1 MKLNKINLYMENLF
15 YYSITISI
23 IYFLIKI
30 LELKY
35 SDNKEEKPLKV
46 VLKDS
51 FIVFLSSV
59 VGIYIL
65 SQFML
70 KEISKKIE
78 KNVFVNNPDF

>member
-15 YYSITISI
+15 YYSITISVL
-23 IYFLIKI
+23 YFLIKL
-30 LELKY
+30 LELRFNK
-35 SDNKEEKPLKV
+35 SDQEKPLKV
-46 VLKDS
+46 ILKDS

>member
-23 IYFLIKI
+23 IYFLIKL

>member
-15 YYSITISI
+15 YYSITISVL
-23 IYFLIKI
+23 YFLIKL
-30 LELKY
+30 LELRFNK
-35 SDNKEEKPLKV
+35 SDQEKPLKV
-46 VLKDS
+46 ILKDS

-59 VGIYIL
+59 IGIYIL

>member
-1 MKLNKINLYMENLF
+1 MENLF
-15 YYSITISI
+15 YYSITISVL
-23 IYFLIKI
+23 YFLIKL
-30 LELKY
+30 LELRFNK
-35 SDNKEEKPLKV
+35 SDQEKPLKV
-46 VLKDS
+46 ILKDS

-59 VGIYIL
+59 IGIYIL